1 MLNIKMKK
9 KSKDEIIET
18 LYQEIE
24 RKNSEIKKLKEEN
37 LILIKTALKASE
49 KQRKAEEI
57 MHKKKNK

>member
-1 MLNIKMKK
+1 MKK